1 MSLPNYRQAQATWAA
16 LFFSQVSIMIKN
28 LIAPIVAI
36 AIGIALITT
45 ASFSLRA
52 DGASSEANQ
61 DYFIKSV
68 QEDSVLIVEPNLL
81 EYVLPSEMGDR
92 TVDNLLDSIEEI
104 RQDYTIRGTK
114 RVKTERKGSLIP
126 NLIVYVQP
134 KVAKPDSD

>member
-1 MSLPNYRQAQATWAA
+1 
-16 LFFSQVSIMIKN
+16 MIKN

-36 AIGIALITT
+36 AIGIVLITT

-52 DGASSEANQ
+52 DSASSEASQ

-68 QEDSVLIVEPNLL
+68 REDSVLIVEPNLL

-134 KVAKPDSD
+134 KVAKPDISTSD